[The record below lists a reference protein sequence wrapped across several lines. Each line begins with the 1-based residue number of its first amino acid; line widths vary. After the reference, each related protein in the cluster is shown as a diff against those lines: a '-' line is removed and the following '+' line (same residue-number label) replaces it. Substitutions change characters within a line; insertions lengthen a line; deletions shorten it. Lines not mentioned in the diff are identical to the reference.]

1 MVRRV
6 CSVPYWLPVLFCR
19 STPSH
24 FLVITKNQVFG
35 LPISPEL
42 RKQAEGAKL
51 TPASFN
57 LKPDQLNV
65 VRIEPRQQ
73 EDGEEK
79 MDVVSVVTTL
89 EGKPLT
95 SGHIASR
102 LRGFTDIEQLE
113 RQGADNA
120 TLIESLLGDKNE
132 LHNNYQN
139 FQAFLDAG
147 GGTGLQHDVIRYGA
161 CNLNPISLSVRI
173 GSML

>member
-1 MVRRV
+1 
-6 CSVPYWLPVLFCR
+6 
-19 STPSH
+19 
-24 FLVITKNQVFG
+24 
-35 LPISPEL
+35 
-42 RKQAEGAKL
+42 
-51 TPASFN
+51 
-57 LKPDQLNV
+57 
-65 VRIEPRQQ
+65 
-73 EDGEEK
+73 

-113 RQGADNA
+113 RQGADNS

-147 GGTGLQHDVIRYGA
+147 GEVGLQHDVLPDGA
-161 CNLNPISLSVRI
+161 YNLNPFLVRVEIVPILAVRQGVTANINAYVCLSTRDNSRVEFKF
-173 GSML
+173 GS

>member
-1 MVRRV
+1 SFACKNGGEGGQHTVMA
-6 CSVPYWLPVLFCR
+6 PGTLLANHPV
-19 STPSH
+19 
-24 FLVITKNQVFG
+24 VILGTTKNQVYG
-35 LPISPEL
+35 MPISPEL
-42 RKQAEGAKL
+42 RKQAEDAKL

-89 EGKPLT
+89 EGKSLT

-102 LRGFTDIEQLE
+102 LRGYPYIEQLE

-120 TLIESLLGDKNE
+120 T
-132 LHNNYQN
+132 
-139 FQAFLDAG
+139 
-147 GGTGLQHDVIRYGA
+147 V
-161 CNLNPISLSVRI
+161 
-173 GSML
+173 

>member
-1 MVRRV
+1 
-6 CSVPYWLPVLFCR
+6 
-19 STPSH
+19 
-24 FLVITKNQVFG
+24 
-35 LPISPEL
+35 
-42 RKQAEGAKL
+42 
-51 TPASFN
+51 
-57 LKPDQLNV
+57 
-65 VRIEPRQQ
+65 
-73 EDGEEK
+73 

-147 GGTGLQHDVIRYGA
+147 GEMGMQHDVLPFRAY
-161 CNLNPISLSVRI
+161 NLHPFLVRVEIVPMLAVRQGGTPTIKGYVGLSTQYTPRAAFKI
-173 GSML
+173 G

>member
-1 MVRRV
+1 
-6 CSVPYWLPVLFCR
+6 
-19 STPSH
+19 
-24 FLVITKNQVFG
+24 
-35 LPISPEL
+35 
-42 RKQAEGAKL
+42 EGTKL
-51 TPASFN
+51 TPAYFN
-57 LKPDQLNV
+57 VKPNQLNV

-113 RQGADNA
+113 RQGADNS

-147 GGTGLQHDVIRYGA
+147 GEMGLQHDVLRYGA
-161 CNLNPISLSVRI
+161 YNLNPFLVRFEIVTQMAVRQGETATIKAYVGLSTQDTSAAALKFGSLVRP
-173 GSML
+173 GHRVRLE